1 MDRSGEFEMAHGGR
15 EGRGYQRQPL
25 PGLRPGVHEVIGRR
39 LKLHYEE
46 LQAQP
51 LPERLSDLLE
61 QLDHA
66 DDDELPP
73 RRD

>member
-1 MDRSGEFEMAHGGR
+1 MDRSGDFDMAHGGR
-15 EGRGYQRQPL
+15 EGRGDQRQPL
-25 PGLRPGVHEVIGRR
+25 PALRPGVHEVIGRR

-51 LPERLSDLLE
+51 LPERLSDLLK
-61 QLDHA
+61 QLDQA
-66 DDDELPP
+66 DDGHPAR